1 MKYLLD
7 TNVISEMQKSQCN
20 QNVKLFT
27 DTLNWEDMY
36 LSAITIGELYY
47 GVEKLPAGKK
57 KHELS
62 IWLYTKIPQWFNG
75 HIVDIDMEVMME
87 WSKIRAGSERILPV
101 VDTLIAASAITHH
114 MFLVTRNVRDFE
126 DIDGINILNP
136 WEF

>member
-1 MKYLLD
+1 
-7 TNVISEMQKSQCN
+7 
-20 QNVKLFT
+20 
-27 DTLNWEDMY
+27 MY

-75 HIVDIDMEVMME
+75 HIVDIDTEVMME

-101 VDTLIAASAITHH
+101 VDTLIAASAITYH

-126 DIDGINILNP
+126 DIDGINLLNP
-136 WEF
+136 WDF